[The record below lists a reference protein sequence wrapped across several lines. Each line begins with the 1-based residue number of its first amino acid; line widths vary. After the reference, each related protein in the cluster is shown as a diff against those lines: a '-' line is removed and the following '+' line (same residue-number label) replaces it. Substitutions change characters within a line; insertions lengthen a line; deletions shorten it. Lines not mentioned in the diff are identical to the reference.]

1 MIQDHKQSGNR
12 MTKEH
17 MLIMLEAPSDAASTR
32 AEETGMEAE
41 DAPPRASAGASSP
54 LAKSPNEDS
63 QHKSGG
69 ELRDK
74 QDNPSLNAAQKSGA
88 GYGYYKGR
96 SGADREA

>member
-1 MIQDHKQSGNR
+1 MIQDHKQSGKQDDKGAHADHAGSAIRRGFHQSGGNR
-12 MTKEH
+12 H
-17 MLIMLEAPSDAASTR
+17 GGGGCSAARFGRSLL
-32 AEETGMEAE
+32 
-41 DAPPRASAGASSP
+41 SP
-54 LAKSPNEDS
+54 CEKPNEDS

>member
-1 MIQDHKQSGNR
+1 

-32 AEETGMEAE
+32 AEETGMEARMLR
-41 DAPPRASAGASSP
+41 RALRQELLSP
-54 LAKSPNEDS
+54 CEKPNEDS